1 MRRLSLGGKGP
12 YASGLP
18 PLAEIRLRVRSLL
31 PIACLAALAAAC
43 TSVPPLPV
51 ETGQLFLWEVERPD
65 GQGGVAHV
73 LGSVHMAEDPLAFD
87 PAVDRA
93 LAEAEA
99 LVLEVDPEQLEP
111 AEMARLTFEKGY
123 FGDGSRLDE
132 LLDPEAWTALEQHA
146 GALGLPLAMFR
157 PMEPWLALLTLQVAS
172 LQGEGFDPG
181 QGVEMTLSRA
191 AEESGKPMLG
201 LETAAEQ
208 FDAFDALPLEV
219 QERMLRDFLLG
230 GEGDTG
236 ARGAETVSLLIDAW
250 HKGDAARIEA
260 EVFAELGR
268 DPSMEPYFE
277 RFYFARNRD
286 MARDI
291 AELVDGGGRWFV
303 AVGAAHVV
311 GARGIPSLLTE
322 RGYAVRRVPKTRP

>member
-1 MRRLSLGGKGP
+1 MRARLLLGI
-12 YASGLP
+12 AS
-18 PLAEIRLRVRSLL
+18 
-31 PIACLAALAAAC
+31 LAALATAC
-43 TSVPPLPV
+43 ASVPPPPV
-51 ETGQLFLWEVERPD
+51 ETGQLFLWEVERSD
-65 GQGGVAHV
+65 GRGGVAHV

-99 LVLEVDPEQLEP
+99 LVLEIDPEQLEP
-111 AEMARLTFEKGY
+111 AEMTRLVAQMGLFT
-123 FGDGSRLDE
+123 DGRTLDQVVRPETWAALSRYLAE
-132 LLDPEAWTALEQHA
+132 RKLPASMFRTMEPWFALVTLQVTALE
-146 GALGLPLAMFR
+146 
-157 PMEPWLALLTLQVAS
+157 
-172 LQGEGFDPG
+172 GEGFDTG
-181 QGVEMTLSRA
+181 QGVEMTLARV

-219 QERMLRDFLLG
+219 QERMLLDFLLG
-230 GEGDTG
+230 SEGDAG
-236 ARGAETVSLLIDAW
+236 ERGAEAVSLLIDAW

-277 RFYFARNRD
+277 RFYFERNRD

-311 GARGIPSLLTE
+311 GAQGIPSLLSQ
-322 RGYAVRRVPKTRP
+322 RGYAVRRVPKTRE

>member
-1 MRRLSLGGKGP
+1 MLAVSLSL
-12 YASGLP
+12 AENGLR
-18 PLAEIRLRVRSLL
+18 ARFLL

-43 TSVPPLPV
+43 ASVPPPPV

-65 GQGGVAHV
+65 GQGGIAHL

-111 AEMARLTFEKGY
+111 AEMARLVAQMGLFT
-123 FGDGSRLDE
+123 DGRTLDQVVRPETWAALSRHLAE
-132 LLDPEAWTALEQHA
+132 RK
-146 GALGLPLAMFR
+146 LPASMFR
-157 PMEPWLALLTLQVAS
+157 SMEPWYALVSLQVLALEV
-172 LQGEGFDPG
+172 GGFDAG
-181 QGVEMTLSRA
+181 QGVEMTLARV

-219 QERMLRDFLLG
+219 QERMLHDFLLG
-230 GEGDTG
+230 GEADAGG
-236 ARGAETVSLLIDAW
+236 RGAETVSLLIDAW
-250 HKGDAARIEA
+250 QKGDAARIEA
-260 EVFAELGR
+260 EVFAELDR
-268 DPSMEPYFE
+268 DPSMQPYFE
-277 RFYFARNRD
+277 RFYFERNRD
-286 MARDI
+286 MAHDI

-311 GARGIPSLLTE
+311 GAQGIPSLLSQ
-322 RGYAVRRVPKTRP
+322 RGYAVRRVPKTRD

>member
-1 MRRLSLGGKGP
+1 
-12 YASGLP
+12 
-18 PLAEIRLRVRSLL
+18 LRFRFLL
-31 PIACLAALAAAC
+31 LVSWLAALAAGCA
-43 TSVPPLPV
+43 SVPPGPV

-65 GQGGVAHV
+65 GTGGVAHV

-99 LVLEVDPEQLEP
+99 LVLEVDPQQLDP
-111 AEMARLTFEKGY
+111 AEMDRLTVERGHFS
-123 FGDGSRLDE
+123 DGRTLDE
-132 LLDPEAWTALEQHA
+132 LLDAEAWAALEERTR
-146 GALGLPLAMFR
+146 ALGLEVESFR
-157 PMEPWLALLTLQVAS
+157 PMEPWLALLTLQVS
-172 LQGEGFDPG
+172 TLQSAGFDAG
-181 QGVEMTLSRA
+181 QGVEMTLARA

-208 FDAFDALPLEV
+208 LDAFDALPLDV
-219 QERMLRDFLLG
+219 QARMLRDFLRDG
-230 GEGDTG
+230 GDDAG
-236 ARGAETVSLLIDAW
+236 ASGAETVSLLIDAW

-260 EVFAELGR
+260 EVFAELQH
-268 DPSMEPYFE
+268 DPSMRPYFE
-277 RFYFARNRD
+277 RFYFERNRD

-311 GARGIPSLLTE
+311 GVQGIPTLLSE
-322 RGYAVRRVPKTRP
+322 RGYAVRRVPKTRQ